1 LSIFFSHQLAALGW
15 DSYFD
20 EKFKQFA
27 SEGGVPAR
35 VIADYGTECLVHDG
49 VDSSRATVGRHLRN
63 DGATMPAV
71 GDWVSLLKR
80 EPVGAILGVV
90 ERRTVF
96 ARKAPGTETREQVL
110 AANVDVAFVVAAAT
124 DVNVRRIERYLTV
137 AWQSGA
143 VPVVLLTKADIAES
157 LEELRS
163 ELEAVALGTP
173 VIVTS
178 AVTGDGIDEILRE
191 LQPARTGVL
200 LGPSGAGKSTLINR
214 IVGSELMRTRLIHRS
229 GEGRHMTSHR
239 QLVQLPQGGMII
251 DTPGLRE
258 AQLWEGEEALVHRL
272 RACHRA
278 GMRDQSGARGGNAR
292 RRTVQELP
300 QASARAAC
308 GGGEDRRAHQAGG
321 AQEVEADLGREQDP
335 RQVLSMERAWLSRQ
349 ALLRGGGV
357 TWWRSRSPRPARRGG
372 GRPKTGCS
380 PWRSGRSPCRPA
392 PG

>member
-1 LSIFFSHQLAALGW
+1 LSIYFTHQLATLGW

-20 EKFKQFA
+20 EKFKHLA
-27 SEGGVPAR
+27 PLGGVPAR

-49 VDSSRATVGRHLRN
+49 VDSSRASVGRNVRN

-71 GDWVSLLKR
+71 GDWVSVLKR
-80 EPVGAILGVV
+80 ETVGAIQGVV

-96 ARKAPGTETREQVL
+96 TRKAAGIETREQVL

-124 DVNVRRIERYLTV
+124 DVNARRIERYLTI

-143 VPVVLLTKADIAES
+143 TPVVLLTKADIADDLDEM
-157 LEELRS
+157 RA
-163 ELEAVALGTP
+163 ELEAVSLGTS

-178 AVTGDGIDEILRE
+178 AVTGDGVDAIIRE

-258 AQLWEGEEALVHRL
+258 AQLWEGEEALVNVFEDIEELALTCRFTDCAHASEPGCAIKAALEAGTLDAARFRSYRKLQREL
-272 RACHRA
+272 RAVA
-278 GMRDQSGARGGNAR
+278 AKTDARIR
-292 RRTVQELP
+292 LEERKKWKQISV
-300 QASARAAC
+300 ASKVRV
-308 GGGEDRRAHQAGG
+308 RF
-321 AQEVEADLGREQDP
+321 
-335 RQVLSMERAWLSRQ
+335 
-349 ALLRGGGV
+349 
-357 TWWRSRSPRPARRGG
+357 
-372 GRPKTGCS
+372 
-380 PWRSGRSPCRPA
+380 
-392 PG
+392 

>member
-1 LSIFFSHQLAALGW
+1 LSIYFNRQLAALGW

-20 EKFKQFA
+20 EKFKHLA
-27 SEGGVPAR
+27 SLAGVPAR
-35 VIADYGTECLVHDG
+35 VVADYGVECLVHDG
-49 VDSSRATVGRHLRN
+49 VDSSRAAVGRHLRH

-71 GDWVSLLKR
+71 GDWVSVLKS

-96 ARKAPGTETREQVL
+96 ARKAPGTETRVQVL

-143 VPVVLLTKADIAES
+143 VPIVLLTKADIAES
-157 LEELRS
+157 PDELRA
-163 ELEAVALGTP
+163 ELEAVAIGTP

-214 IVGSELMRTRLIHRS
+214 IVGSDLMRTRLIHRS

-258 AQLWEGEEALVHRL
+258 AQLWEGEEALVNVFQDIEELALTCRFTDCAHATEPGCAIKAALEAGTLDAERFRSYRKLQREL
-272 RACHRA
+272 RAVA
-278 GMRDQSGARGGNAR
+278 AKTDARIR
-292 RRTVQELP
+292 LE
-300 QASARAAC
+300 
-308 GGGEDRRAHQAGG
+308 
-321 AQEVEADLGREQDP
+321 
-335 RQVLSMERAWLSRQ
+335 ERKKWKQISVANKVRV
-349 ALLRGGGV
+349 RF
-357 TWWRSRSPRPARRGG
+357 
-372 GRPKTGCS
+372 
-380 PWRSGRSPCRPA
+380 
-392 PG
+392 